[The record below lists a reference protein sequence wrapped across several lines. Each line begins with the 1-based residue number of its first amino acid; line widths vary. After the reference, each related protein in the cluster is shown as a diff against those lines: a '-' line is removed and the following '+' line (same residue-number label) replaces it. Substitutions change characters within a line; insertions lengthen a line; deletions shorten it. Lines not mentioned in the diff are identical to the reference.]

1 MNAFDPAAYGLTI
14 AALLKEDRLA
24 PLGPG
29 TPNRA
34 VRAALEAATAE
45 EFFGNQ
51 HVRDRQM
58 ADACRAGLW
67 LYHDFLDESHT
78 ISQDIDTPTGSYWHG
93 LMHRREPDFDNSRYW
108 FRRVGAH
115 PIFEILLTAAA
126 DLALDEANPAAKFL
140 VSQGRWDPFAFVD
153 LCAAVVHGSARCE
166 MLCRRIQQ
174 SEWHHL
180 FDYCWNKAI
189 GRTQA

>member
-67 LYHDFLDESHT
+67 LYHDFLDESHA

-93 LMHRREPDFDNSRYW
+93 ILHRREPDYDNARYW
-108 FRRVGAH
+108 FRRVGVH
-115 PIFEILLTAAA
+115 PIFEPLRAAA
-126 DLALDEANPAAKFL
+126 LELIGASELPPAAAFL
-140 VSQGRWDPFAFVD
+140 RSQSAWAPFAFVS
-153 LCAAVVHGSARCE
+153 LCQAATGRDPLE
-166 MLCRRIQQ
+166 RLCRQIQQ
-174 SEWHHL
+174 CEWELL
-180 FDYCWNKAI
+180 FDWCYRQAI
-189 GRTQA
+189 DSPE